1 MWTKTLVS
9 LLAVGNAIA
18 LNCNEYS
25 PTDPHGRSEA
35 NIAIDE
41 AKWKAHSEACQ
52 HYVYLD
58 TNGALQCNND
68 CSADNLNAAY
78 TRDTWCVNLSPSG
91 SNPLTS
97 VLHGKCCLNA
107 NHYVCQKM
115 MTEYT
120 QKCPSTCPAPTPSR
134 VGQCS
139 SGADGLPCQNNGEP
153 VGTDVATVGDCSCDC
168 TNTLYEGSNCQTPKS
183 CSVTD
188 DNRPLNANG
197 NVHDSTIGNCPPTLS
212 SGSSCTPSCQSGYTL
227 SGDIDC
233 SFGTLSVETCDD
245 IDECAD
251 SNLNDCHTNAV
262 CNNVIG
268 GYNCLCSNGYN
279 DEGSD
284 GMASG
289 SGCLPEPCDASTP
302 PMNGGNGTC
311 AENLASGSSCQP
323 TCDTGYTVSGTSSCL
338 LGELTPATCDPNP
351 CDASTPP
358 TNGGNGTC
366 TENLASGSSC
376 QPTCDTGYTVSGTSS
391 CEAGQLTP
399 ATCEPNPCDASVAPT
414 NGGNGTCTENLASGS
429 SCQPTC
435 DTGYTVSGTSSCEAG
450 QLSPA
455 TCEPNPCDASTP
467 PTNGGNGTC
476 TENLAS
482 GSSCQ
487 PTCDTGYT
495 VSGTSSC
502 EAGQLTPATCEP
514 DSCEA
519 VDSTIN
525 VKNANHIYCGNGGV
539 AGGVAGSCT
548 CTCQSPFYDSSNGCS
563 SECTCAHG
571 GTPSYNETGENG
583 QCECECLDHTSGL
596 ECETCLD
603 IEIGGCDN
611 PYQTNALPPY
621 SFGTV
626 ASVGNQ
632 CVCNCNQAGY
642 THDAEGRCTIY
653 NGQNNTCPSYE
664 LSQVGLPD
672 ASIDDAN
679 TCHDFMVQ
687 ANANSP
693 DPIYA
698 WYDASAIPDARCGCV
713 VYNDTFV
720 YFGGP
725 MQLNPADLHTYSC
738 SMDDYDS
745 SHKGVS
751 CVLPPVCS
759 NYSTEG
765 DCVAE
770 TACEWS
776 TDNKGVSSCTDSS

>member
-41 AKWKAHSEACQ
+41 ARWKAHSEACE

-58 TNGALQCNND
+58 TNGALQCNTD

-139 SGADGLPCQNNGEP
+139 SGADGLPCLNNGEP

-183 CSVTD
+183 CSVTA

-197 NVHDSTIGNCPPTLS
+197 NVDGSTIGNCPSTLS

-289 SGCLPEPCDASTP
+289 SGCLPEPCDASV
-302 PMNGGNGTC
+302 
-311 AENLASGSSCQP
+311 A
-323 TCDTGYTVSGTSSCL
+323 
-338 LGELTPATCDPNP
+338 
-351 CDASTPP
+351 P
-358 TNGGNGTC
+358 TNGNVGDC
-366 TENLASGSSC
+366 TGDLASGSSC

-391 CEAGQLTP
+391 CEAGQLTA
-399 ATCEPNPCDASVAPT
+399 ATCEPSSCDASVAPT
-414 NGGNGTCTENLASGS
+414 NGGVGNCTGDLASGS

-435 DTGYTVSGTSSCEAG
+435 NPGYTVSGTSSCLLGELTA
-450 QLSPA
+450 A
-455 TCEPNPCDASTP
+455 TCEPSSCDASAA
-467 PTNGGNGTC
+467 PTNGDVGDC
-476 TENLAS
+476 TGDLAS

-487 PTCDTGYT
+487 PTCNLGYT

-502 EAGQLTPATCEP
+502 LLGELTAATCEP

-519 VDSTIN
+519 VNSTIN
-525 VKNANHIYCGNGGV
+525 VKNDNHIYCGNGGV

-571 GTPSYNETGENG
+571 GTPSYNETGEVG
-583 QCECECLDHTSGL
+583 QCECECLHHTSGL

-603 IEIGGCDN
+603 IEIGGCNN

-626 ASVGNQ
+626 ASVENQ

-642 THDAEGRCTIY
+642 TRDPEGRCTIY
-653 NGQNNTCPSYE
+653 NGQVNTCPSYE
-664 LSQVGLPD
+664 LSEAGSPD

-679 TCHDFMVQ
+679 TCYDFMVQ
-687 ANANSP
+687 ENANSP
-693 DPIYA
+693 TPIYA
-698 WYDASAIPDARCGCV
+698 WYDASAIQDARCGCV

-725 MQLNPADLHTYSC
+725 MQLDPADLNTYGC
-738 SMDDYDS
+738 SMNAYEPL
-745 SHKGVS
+745 HKGVS
-751 CVLPPVCS
+751 CVVPPACS
-759 NYSTEG
+759 DYSTET
-765 DCVAE
+765 DCNGG
-770 TACEWS
+770 TACTWS
-776 TDNKGVSSCTDSS
+776 SDKGVFSCTDSP

>member
-399 ATCEPNPCDASVAPT
+399 ATCEP
-414 NGGNGTCTENLASGS
+414 
-429 SCQPTC
+429 
-435 DTGYTVSGTSSCEAG
+435 
-450 QLSPA
+450 
-455 TCEPNPCDASTP
+455 
-467 PTNGGNGTC
+467 
-476 TENLAS
+476 
-482 GSSCQ
+482 
-487 PTCDTGYT
+487 
-495 VSGTSSC
+495 
-502 EAGQLTPATCEP
+502 